1 MPSSHSPSPRGPA
14 VPFVP
19 DPPNLHRQSVALPS
33 TARPG
38 SSPIYR
44 NALTADRLITC
55 SPLTGARTAYEIF
68 WRSARAHATRPCLG
82 HRTLIRTAPTRAWS
96 PYQWQTYAAVAD
108 RITNFGSGLVRLHE
122 QLVSPSAEAEKW
134 HLGIYAINR
143 PEWTMA
149 DAACHAYSLVSVAL
163 YDTLGPDALEFIIGH
178 AETPVVVA
186 SGDRVMDLIRVR
198 NRCPGLKVIVAMDP
212 VDTVGEVKRAA
223 AAAGV
228 VVVSMAE
235 VEDMGR
241 TNPVAHRPPAPED
254 LATIMY
260 TSGTT
265 GNPKGAMI
273 THGNLASQN
282 IMHYYRGRG
291 HTVDDVHLSYLP
303 LAHCYE
309 RTVALQ
315 VLGAGARIA
324 YYRGDVTLLLD
335 DIRAASPTVLPTV
348 PRLLNRIYAKV
359 RAMTIDHPGER
370 GALFRRAVAEKTAH
384 LESGG
389 GVKHPLWDSL
399 LFDSV
404 RRAVMGDRIRVVSC
418 GSAPLHPDVQSLL
431 RVVFAC
437 DVMQGYGQTE
447 CAAIAATQMLGE
459 SQTAQVGPVF
469 PSLECK
475 LVDVPELEYRVTDRP
490 CARGEVCLRGP
501 AVMVG
506 YWKDTDKTKETI
518 DAEGW
523 LHTGD
528 IGAIDDRGCLA
539 IIDRKKSL
547 LKLAQGEYVAP
558 EKLENTYTLTPLV
571 QQIFVHGD
579 SMQAQLVA
587 IVVPDPT
594 ALVALAQ
601 YRLAIDSDDM
611 PALCRDPTVV
621 AAVLGALT
629 VLGREKRL
637 AGFELV
643 KAIHLEPV
651 PWTPASG
658 GIMTPSFKLRRPQ
671 AVAKYRKV
679 IDALY
684 AQLAT
689 GSDAGV
695 DRGPVGVGPAKL

>member
-1 MPSSHSPSPRGPA
+1 MAASHSPSPPGPA
-14 VPFVP
+14 TRVHSFIP
-19 DPPNLHRQSVALPS
+19 DPPNLHRQSVALPG

-44 NALTADRLITC
+44 NALTSDRLITC
-55 SPLTGARTAYEIF
+55 SPLTSARTAYDIF
-68 WRSARAHATRPCLG
+68 WHSARSHPTRPCLG
-82 HRTLIRTAPTRAWS
+82 HRTLIRTTPTRAWS
-96 PYQWQTYAAVAD
+96 PYQWQTYEAVAE

-122 QLVSPSAEAEKW
+122 QLISAETAKQW

-143 PEWTMA
+143 PEWTIA

-163 YDTLGPDALEFIIGH
+163 YDTLGPDALEFIITH
-178 AETPVVVA
+178 AETPVVIA
-186 SGDRVMDLIRVR
+186 SGDRVMNLIRVR
-198 NRCPGLKVIVAMDP
+198 DRCPGLRVIVAMDE
-212 VDTVGEVKRAA
+212 VDGAEAVKRAA
-223 AAAGV
+223 ADAGV
-228 VVVSMAE
+228 VLVSMAE

-241 TNPVAHRPPAPED
+241 TNPAAHRPPAPED

-291 HTVDDVHLSYLP
+291 HAVDDVHLSYLP

-315 VLGAGARIA
+315 VLGGGARIA
-324 YYRGDVTLLLD
+324 FSRGDPTLLLD
-335 DIRAASPTVLPTV
+335 DIRTASPTVLPTV

-384 LESGG
+384 LESGN

-399 LFDSV
+399 LFDAV
-404 RRAVMGDRIRVVSC
+404 RRAVMGDRIRVISS

-437 DVMQGYGQTE
+437 DLMQGYGQTE

-459 SQTAQVGPVF
+459 TGTGQVGPVF

-475 LVDVPELEYRVTDRP
+475 LVDVPELGYRVTDRS
-490 CARGEVCLRGP
+490 CARGEICLRGP
-501 AVMVG
+501 AVMIG
-506 YWKDTDKTKETI
+506 YWKDAEKTKETI
-518 DAEGW
+518 DADGW

-539 IIDRKKSL
+539 IIDRKKSQ

-558 EKLENTYTLTPLV
+558 EKLENTYTLSPLV

-579 SMQAQLVA
+579 AFQSQLVA
-587 IVVPDPT
+587 IVVPEPA
-594 ALVALAQ
+594 ALVTFARS
-601 YRLAIDSDDM
+601 RLAIDSEDV
-611 PALCRDPTVV
+611 PALCRDPKVV
-621 AAVLGALT
+621 AVVLGALT

-637 AGFELV
+637 AGFEMV

-651 PWTPASG
+651 AWTPASG

-684 AQLAT
+684 AQLAAER
-689 GSDAGV
+689 SSA
-695 DRGPVGVGPAKL
+695 DRLLWGR